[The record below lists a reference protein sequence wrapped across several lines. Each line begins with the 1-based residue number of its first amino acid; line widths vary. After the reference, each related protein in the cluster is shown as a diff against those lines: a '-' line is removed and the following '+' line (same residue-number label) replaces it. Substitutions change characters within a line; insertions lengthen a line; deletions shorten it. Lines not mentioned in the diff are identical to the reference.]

1 MHMKF
6 VSLFTAAAFATALA
20 VASAAATAQQVFS
33 SPEAAADAVVAAAK
47 SNDEAAIAQLFG
59 PKSAEVLGTVD
70 KARDRELRTRFAA
83 AAAEYRVL
91 KQNADGSLTLAVGY
105 QAWPL
110 PIPLVK
116 SGTGWRFDIN
126 AGANELVNRRIG
138 ANELQTIDT
147 LRAYVEA
154 QRAYASASRDG
165 SGVRAFARRLVSSA
179 GRKDGL
185 YWATDATKSAAL
197 SPFTEWLGEP
207 GGGTAPMLRDGY
219 RYQILTQQ
227 GASAPGG
234 AYNYVI
240 NGRMLAGFA
249 LIAYPAEYGKTGVMT
264 FIVNHYGDVYEKNLG
279 RATAAKAAKIT
290 AYAPDATWN
299 RVDD

>member
-1 MHMKF
+1 MQVKL
-6 VSLFTAAAFATALA
+6 VSIFAAATLTTALT
-20 VASAAATAQQVFS
+20 VASSAATAQQVFN
-33 SPEAAADAVVAAAK
+33 SPEAAVDAVVAAAK
-47 SNDEAAIAQLFG
+47 SNDEAAIAQVFG
-59 PKSAEVLGTVD
+59 PRSAEVLGTVD

-91 KQNADGSLTLAVGY
+91 RQNEDGSLTLAVGY

-116 SGTGWRFDIN
+116 SGAGWRFDIN

-138 ANELQTIDT
+138 ANELQTIET
-147 LRAYVEA
+147 LRAYVGA
-154 QRAYASASRDG
+154 QRAYASESRDG

-185 YWATDATKSAAL
+185 YWATDATKSGAP
-197 SPFTEWLGEP
+197 SPFAEWLGEP
-207 GGGTAPMLRDGY
+207 GAGTALMLRDGY
-219 RYQILTQQ
+219 RYQVLTQQ

-240 NGRMLAGFA
+240 NGRMLAGYA
-249 LIAYPAEYGKTGVMT
+249 LIAYPAEYGKTGLMT

-279 RATAAKAAKIT
+279 RGTAAQAVKIT
-290 AYAPDATWN
+290 AYAPDATWK

>member
-6 VSLFTAAAFATALA
+6 VSTFAAAVFATALA
-20 VASAAATAQQVFS
+20 MVSTTATAQQVFS
-33 SPEAAADAVVAAAK
+33 SPEAAVDAVVAAAK
-47 SNDEAAIAQLFG
+47 SNDEAAIAQVFG
-59 PKSAEVLGTVD
+59 PRSADVLGTVD

-91 KQNADGSLTLAVGY
+91 KENADGSLTLAVGY

-116 SGTGWRFDIN
+116 SGAGWRFDIS
-126 AGANELVNRRIG
+126 AGANELINRRIG
-138 ANELQTIDT
+138 ANELQTIET

-154 QRAYASASRDG
+154 QRAYASGSRDG
-165 SGVRAFARRLVSSA
+165 SGVRAFARKLISST

-185 YWATDATKSAAL
+185 YWAAATKGEAR
-197 SPFTEWLGEP
+197 SPFADWLGEP
-207 GGGTAPMLRDGY
+207 GTGAAPMLRDGY
-219 RYQILTQQ
+219 RYQVLTQQ

-249 LIAYPAEYGKTGVMT
+249 LIAYPADYGKTGVMT
-264 FIVNHYGDVYEKNLG
+264 FIVNHYGDVYQKNLG
-279 RATAAKAAKIT
+279 RGTAAQAVKIT